1 MKGAIK
7 YFVIWL
13 FVTVAVMVM
22 VYIIG
27 FIVMEIAGI
36 GIGDP
41 EKAVMN
47 PWLFSVAL
55 LAADVV
61 LLLLFWKRRYTRNWV
76 NYGYTYGNGFSSW
89 KMALLCVLGA
99 MGCLELSVMIQ
110 EYLPIPVDAETE
122 ELLAMLLR
130 NPVGILSACL
140 IGPLAE
146 EAIFRGAIER
156 RLLEKK
162 WNPWIA
168 IVISA
173 LLFAVAHGNFEQGVT
188 AVILGCFTGWIYY
201 RTRSIWPGFLVH
213 ALNNTIAVIASFAVP
228 ETMSETTGVSLDVGI
243 TMIVMGVAFIYL
255 AARGIGKMTANRTR
269 IPEPVDVEQP
279 WPLNDESLAAN
290 APVAN
295 HETSTPPDFNPQDS

>member
-22 VYIIG
+22 FYIIG
-27 FIVMEIAGI
+27 FIVMGIAGVTI
-36 GIGDP
+36 DDP

-47 PWLFSVAL
+47 PWLFSGAL

-61 LLLLFWKRRYTRNWV
+61 LLLLFWKRRYTRNWIK
-76 NYGYTYGNGFSSW
+76 YGFTYGEGFSSG
-89 KMALLCVLGA
+89 KLALCCVLGA
-99 MGCLELSVMIQ
+99 IGCFYLSGMAQ
-110 EYLPIPVDAETE
+110 EYLPLPVDE
-122 ELLAMLLR
+122 EIGEWLGMLLK

-156 RLLEKK
+156 RLLETK
-162 WNPWIA
+162 WNPWFA
-168 IVISA
+168 IVISS
-173 LLFAVAHGNFEQGVT
+173 LFFAAAHGNFQQGVT
-188 AVILGCFTGWIYY
+188 ALIMGCFMGWVYY
-201 RTRSIWPGFLVH
+201 RTRSIWPCFLIH
-213 ALNNTIAVIASFAVP
+213 AVNNTTAVIMAYATP
-228 ETMSETTGVSLDVGI
+228 ETMDDTLGLSLSMGI
-243 TMIVMGVAFIYL
+243 MLIILGIAFIYL
-255 AARGIGKMTANRTR
+255 AAKGISKMTANRTR
-269 IPEPVDVEQP
+269 IAEPVDVEQP

-295 HETSTPPDFNPQDS
+295 QDAATPPDFNPQDS

>member
-27 FIVMEIAGI
+27 FIAMEIAGI

-47 PWLFSVAL
+47 PWLFSGAL
-55 LAADVV
+55 LAADLV
-61 LLLLFWKRRYTRNWV
+61 LLLLFWKRRYTRNWIK
-76 NYGYTYGNGFSSW
+76 YGYTYDEKFSSG
-89 KMALLCVLGA
+89 KLALCCVLGA
-99 MGCLELSVMIQ
+99 IGCLYLSVMAQ
-110 EYLPIPVDAETE
+110 EYLPVPVDTETE
-122 ELLAMLLR
+122 EFLAMLLN

-156 RLLEKK
+156 RLLETK
-162 WNPWIA
+162 WNPWVA
-168 IVISA
+168 IVISS
-173 LLFAVAHGNFEQGVT
+173 LLFAVAHGNFQQGIT
-188 AVILGCFTGWIYY
+188 AIIMGCFLGWVYY
-201 RTRSIWPGFLVH
+201 RTHSIWPCFLIH
-213 ALNNTIAVIASFAVP
+213 AVNNTTAVVMAYATP
-228 ETMSETTGVSLDVGI
+228 ETTDETLGLSLSMGI
-243 TMIVMGVAFIYL
+243 MLIVLGVAFIYL
-255 AARGIGKMTANRTR
+255 ASKGIGKMTADRTR

-290 APVAN
+290 APAAN
-295 HETSTPPDFNPQDS
+295 QDVVTPPDFNPQD

>member
-22 VYIIG
+22 FYIIG
-27 FIVMEIAGI
+27 FIVMGIAGVSI
-36 GIGDP
+36 DDP

-47 PWLFSVAL
+47 PWLFSGAL

-61 LLLLFWKRRYTRNWV
+61 LLLLFWKRRYTRNWIK
-76 NYGYTYGNGFSSW
+76 YGFTYGEGFSSG
-89 KMALLCVLGA
+89 KLALCCVLGA
-99 MGCLELSVMIQ
+99 IGCFYLSVMAQ
-110 EYLPIPVDAETE
+110 EYLPLPVDE
-122 ELLAMLLR
+122 EIGEWLGMLLK

-156 RLLEKK
+156 RLLETK
-162 WNPWIA
+162 WNPWFA
-168 IVISA
+168 IVISS
-173 LLFAVAHGNFEQGVT
+173 LFFAAAHGNFQQGVT
-188 AVILGCFTGWIYY
+188 ALIMGCFMGWVYY
-201 RTRSIWPGFLVH
+201 RTRSIWPCFLIH
-213 ALNNTIAVIASFAVP
+213 AVNNTTAVIMAYATP
-228 ETMSETTGVSLDVGI
+228 ETMDDTLGLSLSMDI
-243 TMIVMGVAFIYL
+243 MLIVLGVAFIYL
-255 AARGIGKMTANRTR
+255 AAKGIGKMTANRTR
-269 IPEPVDVEQP
+269 IAEPVDVEQP

-295 HETSTPPDFNPQDS
+295 QDAATPPDFNPQDS